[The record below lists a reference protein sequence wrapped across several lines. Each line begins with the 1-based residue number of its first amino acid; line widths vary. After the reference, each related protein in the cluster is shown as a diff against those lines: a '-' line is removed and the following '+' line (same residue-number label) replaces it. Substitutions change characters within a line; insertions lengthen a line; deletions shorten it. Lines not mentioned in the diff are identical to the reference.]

1 MYNLH
6 KNVYNLYNLQKVRKD
21 DLTFLLICKFY
32 KLYTFLCKF

>member
-6 KNVYNLYNLQKVRKD
+6 KNVYNLYNLQKVRND
-21 DLTFLLICKFY
+21 YLTFFLLCKFY